1 MKSFDSGLIN
11 VKCIPIR
18 ETFHNEISGF
28 RVLACSLIESDKP
41 VELNKIYHNFSISGC
56 NIPNLHFNEP
66 ASIVIAPKK
75 NSKYEASYDFI
86 SYGGIELTQNRITVK
101 PENEFEILNRLM
113 TSGQANN
120 VLQAYPDFVEL
131 VLNDEIDKIDY
142 NKIYGVGEKYLA
154 KYIRKIKEDCQN
166 ILFKIELL
174 DYGDFPESVVEAI
187 AKHYNHPSEY
197 RKAMEGNPYHVF
209 MDVGGLKFEKADP
222 IILNKD
228 DKWLDSEE
236 RCIHACKE
244 VLQRNQDKGDTKLN
258 ANILAKIVRAMCP
271 ESYHH
276 IKNVIMDSPYFY
288 YDSKTIFVSLIEI
301 YQWEQT
307 IAKNLLSRLEGKND
321 FTTWNVDGYTVDKL
335 SPMNWLK
342 YTEVDGF
349 KCTDEQAEILKVIAS
364 GEKVCVLTGSGG
376 SGKSTCLK
384 SIIKMF
390 DDNGLTYALLAP
402 TGIAAKR
409 MKESTGR
416 EASTIHRFLTAQQKY
431 IDLFEGSMSFNYHV
445 FDYLIIDEM
454 SMVGVELFAKLL
466 NHTSP
471 KTNLVLIC
479 DEAQLASISC
489 GNIVHDILSS
499 DKIPVL
505 KLPKMFRYGVGGIA
519 NMSTDARMGHLT
531 FFDEKPQIKFNDFQ
545 FIQIDEENPISQ
557 ISDAYENLILE
568 GYDKDSI
575 TILSPFNRGNV
586 GTYEINT
593 KIQEKFNDRLDSG
606 LSYKRGD
613 NIIKFRV
620 GDKVLNTKNNYNA
633 TAIILNEDSEEEEYC
648 SPIMN
653 GDIGNIR
660 QITPPNNN
668 IGYEIRAS
676 FDEEMFLIEDFSS
689 LLLGY
694 AISIHKIQGAQ
705 NKAII
710 VVAAKEH
717 SSLLTRNLLYMAFS
731 RAQEK
736 LIVISDEH
744 LLKGALA
751 RQENLSRDTWLEDML
766 LNPKR
771 YGIEV

>member
-1 MKSFDSGLIN
+1 MKDFDSGLIN
-11 VKCIPIR
+11 VKCVPIR
-18 ETFHNEISGF
+18 QTYFNESSGF
-28 RVLACSLIESDKP
+28 RVLACALIESDKP
-41 VELNKIYHNFSISGC
+41 VELNKIYNNFSISGC
-56 NIPNLHFNEP
+56 NIPYLRFDEP
-66 ASIVIAPKK
+66 TSLVIAPKK
-75 NSKYEASYDFI
+75 NTKYEASYDFI

-101 PENEFEILNRLM
+101 RENEFEILNRLM
-113 TSGQANN
+113 TSGQVNN
-120 VLQAYPDFVEL
+120 VLAAYPDFVEL

-174 DYGDFPESVVEAI
+174 DYGDFPEEIIKAI

-197 RKAMEGNPYHVF
+197 REAIKENPYHVF
-209 MDVGGLKFEKADP
+209 MDIGGLKFEKADP
-222 IILNKD
+222 IVLHKD

-244 VLQRNQDKGDTKLN
+244 VLQRNQDNGNTKLN
-258 ANILAKIVRAMCP
+258 ANIMAKIVRRMCP

-276 IKNVIMDSPYFY
+276 IKKIITTAPYFY
-288 YDSKTIFVSLIEI
+288 YNKKTLDVSLIET
-301 YQWEQT
+301 YLCEET
-307 IAKNLLSRLEGKND
+307 IAKNLLSRLKEKND
-321 FTTWNVDGYTVDKL
+321 FASWNVDGYTVNKL
-335 SPMNWLK
+335 SPMNWLN
-342 YTEVDGF
+342 YTEIDGF
-349 KCTDEQAEILKVIAS
+349 KCTDEQAEILKMIAS

-384 SIIKMF
+384 SIIKML

-409 MKESTGR
+409 MRESTGK
-416 EASTIHRFLTAQQKY
+416 EANTIHRFLATQEKSVN
-431 IDLFEGSMSFNYHV
+431 LFDGPIS

-466 NHTSP
+466 KHTSP
-471 KTNLVLIC
+471 QTNLVLIC

-499 DKIPVL
+499 EKIPVI
-505 KLPKMFRYGVGGIA
+505 KLTKIFRYGVGGIA
-519 NMSTDARMGHLT
+519 TMSTDARMGHLT
-531 FFDEKPQIKFNDFQ
+531 FFDRNSKKEYDDFKF
-545 FIQIDEENPISQ
+545 IPIDEENPLEQISQ
-557 ISDAYENLILE
+557 AYESLILE
-568 GYDKDSI
+568 GYNKDSI
-575 TILSPFNRGNV
+575 TILSPFNRGSV
-586 GTYEINT
+586 GTYVINNEIQT
-593 KIQEKFNDRLDSG
+593 KFNDRPDSG

-613 NIIKFRV
+613 NIINFRV
-620 GDKVLNTKNNYNA
+620 GDKVLNTKNNYLA
-633 TAIILNEDSEEEEYC
+633 TAISFNEKNNEEEY
-648 SPIMN
+648 SSEIMN
-653 GDIGNIR
+653 GDVGNIR
-660 QITPPNNN
+660 QIIPPNDGE
-668 IGYEIRAS
+668 GYKIRAS
-676 FDEEMFLIEDFSS
+676 FNEELFSIEDYSS

-710 VVAAKEH
+710 VVASKEH

-744 LLKGALA
+744 LLKGALTK
-751 RQENLSRDTWLEDML
+751 QENLSRSTWLEDML
-766 LNPKR
+766 LNPEK
-771 YGIEV
+771 YEIEV

>member
-1 MKSFDSGLIN
+1 MKDFDSGLIN
-11 VKCIPIR
+11 VKCVPIR
-18 ETFHNEISGF
+18 ETYFNESSGF

-41 VELNKIYHNFSISGC
+41 VELNKIYNNFSISGC
-56 NIPNLHFNEP
+56 NIPYLRLGEP
-66 ASIVIAPKK
+66 TSLVIAPKK

-101 PENEFEILNRLM
+101 RENEFEILNRLM

-120 VLQAYPDFVEL
+120 VLAAYPDFVEL
-131 VLNDEIDKIDY
+131 VLNDEIDQIDY

-174 DYGDFPESVVEAI
+174 DYGDFPEAVVEAI
-187 AKHYNHPSEY
+187 AKHYGHPSEY
-197 RKAMEGNPYHVF
+197 RKAMEQNPYHVF

-222 IILNKD
+222 IVLNKD

-236 RCIHACKE
+236 RCVHACRE
-244 VLQRNQDKGDTKLN
+244 VLQRNQDNGDTKLN
-258 ANILAKIVRAMCP
+258 ANIMAKIVKGMCP

-276 IKNVIMDSPYFY
+276 IKKVITTSPYFH
-288 YDSKTIFVSLIEI
+288 YDSKTLYVSLIET

-307 IAKNLLSRLEGKND
+307 IAKNLLTRIQEKND
-321 FTTWNVDGYTVDKL
+321 FSSWNVDGYTVDRL

-349 KCTDEQAEILKVIAS
+349 KCTDEQAEILKTIAS

-409 MKESTGR
+409 MKESTGK
-416 EASTIHRFLTAQQKY
+416 ESSTIHRFLSTQEKC
-431 IDLFEGSMSFNYHV
+431 INLFEGPMS

-454 SMVGVELFAKLL
+454 SMVGVELFARLL

-471 KTNLVLIC
+471 RTSLILIC

-499 DKIPVL
+499 GKIPVI
-505 KLPKMFRYGVGGIA
+505 KLTKIFRYGVGGIA
-519 NMSTDARMGHLT
+519 TMSTDARMGHLT
-531 FFDEKPQIKFNDFQ
+531 FFDKKSDLKFDDFQ
-545 FIQIDEENPISQ
+545 FISIDEENPMGQ
-557 ISDAYENLILE
+557 VVQAYEDLILD

-575 TILSPFNRGNV
+575 TILSPFNRGSV
-586 GTYEINT
+586 GTYKINT
-593 KIQEKFNDRLDSG
+593 EIQEKFNYRPDSG
-606 LSYKRGD
+606 ASYKRGND
-613 NIIKFRV
+613 LIKFRI
-620 GDKVLNTKNNYNA
+620 GDKVLNTKNDYK
-633 TAIILNEDSEEEEYC
+633 AIAISPDAELGEDEYL
-648 SPIMN
+648 SALMN

-660 QITPPNNN
+660 QIALANDGINYN
-668 IGYEIRAS
+668 IRAS
-676 FDEEMFLIEDFSS
+676 FNEEMFSIKDISS

-731 RAQEK
+731 RAQER

-744 LLKGALA
+744 LLKGALTK
-751 RQENLSRDTWLEDML
+751 QENLSRDTWLEDML
-766 LNPKR
+766 LNPEK
-771 YGIEV
+771 YEIEV

>member
-1 MKSFDSGLIN
+1 MKDFDSGLIN
-11 VKCIPIR
+11 VKCVPIR
-18 ETFHNEISGF
+18 QTYFNESSGF
-28 RVLACSLIESDKP
+28 RVLACALIESDKP
-41 VELNKIYHNFSISGC
+41 VELNKIYNNFSISGC
-56 NIPNLHFNEP
+56 NIPYLRFDEP
-66 ASIVIAPKK
+66 TSLVIAPKK
-75 NSKYEASYDFI
+75 NTKYEASYDFI
-86 SYGGIELTQNRITVK
+86 SYGGIELTQSRITVK
-101 PENEFEILNRLM
+101 RENEFEILNRLM

-120 VLQAYPDFVEL
+120 VLAAYPDFVEL

-174 DYGDFPESVVEAI
+174 DYGDFPESVIEAI
-187 AKHYNHPSEY
+187 AKHYGHPSEY
-197 RKAMEGNPYHVF
+197 RKAIEQNPYHVF

-222 IILNKD
+222 IVLNKD

-236 RCIHACKE
+236 RCIHACRE
-244 VLQRNQDKGDTKLN
+244 VLQRNQDNGDTKLN
-258 ANILAKIVRAMCP
+258 ANIMAKVVRGMCP

-276 IKNVIMDSPYFY
+276 IKKVVTDSPYFH
-288 YDSKTIFVSLIEI
+288 YDSKTLYVSLIET

-307 IAKNLLSRLEGKND
+307 IAKNLLARLEEKND
-321 FTTWNVDGYTVDKL
+321 FSTWNVDGYTVNRS
-335 SPMNWLK
+335 SPMNWFK

-384 SIIKMF
+384 SIIKML

-409 MKESTGR
+409 MKESTGK
-416 EASTIHRFLTAQQKY
+416 ESSTIHRFLSTQEKC
-431 IDLFEGSMSFNYHV
+431 IDLFEGPMS
-445 FDYLIIDEM
+445 FDYLVIDEM
-454 SMVGVELFAKLL
+454 SMVGVELFARLL

-471 KTNLVLIC
+471 RTSLILIC

-499 DKIPVL
+499 GKIPVI
-505 KLPKMFRYGVGGIA
+505 KLTKIFRYGVGGIA
-519 NMSTDARMGHLT
+519 TMSTDARMGHLM
-531 FFDEKPQIKFNDFQ
+531 FFDKKSDLKFDDFQ
-545 FIQIDEENPISQ
+545 FIPIDEENPMDQ
-557 ISDAYENLILE
+557 VVQAYENLILD

-575 TILSPFNRGNV
+575 TILSPFNRGSV
-586 GTYEINT
+586 GTYKINT
-593 KIQEKFNDRLDSG
+593 EIQEKFNDRPDSG
-606 LSYKRGD
+606 ASYKRGND
-613 NIIKFRV
+613 LIKFRI
-620 GDKVLNTKNNYNA
+620 GDKVLNTKNDYK
-633 TAIILNEDSEEEEYC
+633 AIAISPDAELGEDEYL
-648 SPIMN
+648 SALMN

-660 QITPPNNN
+660 QIALANDG
-668 IGYEIRAS
+668 ISYDIRAS
-676 FDEEMFLIEDFSS
+676 FNEEMFSIKDISS

-736 LIVISDEH
+736 LIVISDEY
-744 LLKGALA
+744 LLKGALTK
-751 RQENLSRDTWLEDML
+751 QENLSRDTWLEDML
-766 LNPKR
+766 LNPER
-771 YGIEV
+771 YDIEV